1 MFCSESTVKYDV
13 FARVSET
20 DSVSGSR
27 LPAWSVFTQ
36 AYGVVTHCGAKAF
49 GIVCIEAVGDRE
61 PEHHGDYE
69 SVMGLECRCDGW
81 G

>member
-1 MFCSESTVKYDV
+1 MKYDV

-27 LPAWSVFTQ
+27 PPAWSVFTR
-36 AYGVVTHCGAKAF
+36 AYGVVARCGAKAF
-49 GIVCIEAVGDRE
+49 GIVCIKAVGDRKL
-61 PEHHGDYE
+61 EHRGDHE